1 MWPACPP
8 PSPANRMS
16 LVEILELN
24 PKKVANPKFIR
35 IGEKFRVA

>member
-1 MWPACPP
+1 
-8 PSPANRMS
+8 MS

-35 IGEKFRVA
+35 IGEKIRVA